1 MFRYD
6 LIREADTAA
15 LLTLV
20 GEVTEL
26 PADATLRRT
35 HVLKGLLG
43 LIGARSAAAME
54 MARPEEG
61 PLARAGTVININ
73 TSCEAEVR
81 CAERFLVH
89 NDPADPALPAFLAA
103 RGRTITMVRRVDD
116 QAYYRSPHFDIV
128 RRPFDID
135 HSLYCRLPL
144 PDGTD
149 VAVGLQR
156 CPGDPK
162 FSERERAIVHL
173 LHTNAPHVY
182 YAPPT
187 AAAAAARPEL
197 DRLAPRLQPV
207 LRYILQG
214 DAEKEVAAKLKL
226 SRHTVHRYTQTIYR
240 ALRVN
245 SRGELLAKH
254 ARAI

>member
-26 PADATLRRT
+26 PADKVVRRT
-35 HVLKGLLG
+35 HVLNGLLS
-43 LIGARSAAAME
+43 LIGGRSAGAVE
-54 MARPEEG
+54 MALPDEG
-61 PLARAGTVININ
+61 PFARPGTVIQVNS
-73 TSCEAEVR
+73 TCEAEAR
-81 CAERFLVH
+81 CAERFLIH
-89 NDPADPALPAFLAA
+89 NDPADPALPEFLAA
-103 RGRTITMVRRVDD
+103 RGRTVTMVRRVDD
-116 QAYYRSPHFDIV
+116 REYYRSPHFDFV

-156 CPGDPK
+156 CPGDAK
-162 FSERERAIVHL
+162 FSEREKAIVHL

-182 YAPPT
+182 YAPPPP
-187 AAAAAARPEL
+187 ARAEL

-226 SRHTVHRYTQTIYR
+226 SRHTVHRYTQAIYR
-240 ALRVN
+240 ELRVH

-254 ARAI
+254 ARAM